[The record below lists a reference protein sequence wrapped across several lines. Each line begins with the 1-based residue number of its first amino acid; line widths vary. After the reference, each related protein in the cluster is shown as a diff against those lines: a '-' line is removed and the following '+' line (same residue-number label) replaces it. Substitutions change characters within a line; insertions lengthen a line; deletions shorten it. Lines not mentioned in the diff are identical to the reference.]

1 MSIKKVQ
8 AENTEDFV
16 VKAEAN
22 GFSYTLDYASR
33 NPNKKSMGTS
43 PTGLLLNSL
52 AGCQLI
58 TARSFFMR
66 QNINVNTL
74 KVDIT
79 GDFNYKNDAWVLE
92 ADAILKIDVDLDE
105 QQIDGLTKFID
116 RYCTVSGVLSAGN
129 TINLTIEN
137 ING

>member
-58 TARSFFMR
+58 TARSFFIR

-79 GDFNYKNDAWVLE
+79 EIGRASCRE
-92 ADAILKIDVDLDE
+92 RGKIKRVAE
-105 QQIDGLTKFID
+105 VVKK
-116 RYCTVSGVLSAGN
+116 
-129 TINLTIEN
+129 
-137 ING
+137 

>member
-1 MSIKKVQ
+1 MSTKKVH
-8 AENTEDFV
+8 AENTENFV
-16 VKAEAN
+16 VNAEAD
-22 GFSYTLDYASR
+22 GFNYTLDYASR
-33 NPNKKSMGTS
+33 NPNKKSEGTS

-52 AGCQLI
+52 AGCQLM
-58 TARSFFMR
+58 TARSFFIR
-66 QNINVNTL
+66 QNINVNIL

-129 TINLTIEN
+129 TINLSIEKVD
-137 ING
+137 G